1 MRTAQGAITRDKVAA
16 IKAEYVRLG
25 GMRSNA
31 RYGYVYGKQAGSR
44 FPTPACFGLATAP
57 AGARAI

>member
-1 MRTAQGAITRDKVAA
+1 VAD

-31 RYGYVYGKQAGSR
+31 RYGYIHRENA
-44 FPTPACFGLATAP
+44 
-57 AGARAI
+57 